1 VVLLTTLRRGPD
13 VAEHDTDKEQPKAA
27 PETEAGLIEKAFLM
41 GMGAAFIAKDKAEE
55 LADEMVKRGRM
66 TREESDSF
74 ASRLVNQAD
83 SAADSAQKTVS
94 EETAKVVKRMGLAS
108 KEDLAKLE
116 NELTEI
122 KALIASLRPVEGGSS
137 ES

>member
-1 VVLLTTLRRGPD
+1 M
-13 VAEHDTDKEQPKAA
+13 AEHDTDKDQAKA
-27 PETEAGLIEKAFLM
+27 PEAEAGLVEKAFLM
-41 GMGAAFIAKDKAEE
+41 GMGAAFLAKDKAEE

-74 ASRLVNQAD
+74 AGRLVKQAD

-94 EETAKVVKRMGLAS
+94 EETARAVKRMGLAS
-108 KEDLAKLE
+108 KDDLARLE

-122 KALIASLRPVEGGSS
+122 KAMIAAMRPIEGGSS

>member
-1 VVLLTTLRRGPD
+1 M
-13 VAEHDTDKEQPKAA
+13 AEHDTEKDQPKATA
-27 PETEAGLIEKAFLM
+27 EGEAGLIERAFLM
-41 GMGAAFIAKDKAEE
+41 GMGAAFLAKDKAEE
-55 LADEMVKRGRM
+55 LADEMVSRGRM

-83 SAADSAQKTVS
+83 SAASSAQKTVS
-94 EETAKVVKRMGLAS
+94 EETAKAVQRMGLAS
-108 KEDLAKLE
+108 KADLERLE

-122 KALIASLRPVEGGSS
+122 KALIASMRPAESGSA